1 MNPLIENMLN
11 RPTEIKVG
19 QIWWNY
25 ELKRELVISDTRFI
39 KQENIVRTM
48 LIGSSSLYNNIA
60 EEFDINIPQGETVLP
75 SDRTI
80 FVLTSGPNSIQQLDV
95 FVGNLSKNLT
105 EKVIY
110 AEKNYVQI
118 FNSRKNSEQTYILR
132 HEYAKLSKLRIEA
145 IRLKEKSKIPF
156 IYTLSQTNNIEQ
168 DKSNY
173 MVNDSLESYN
183 LAAEDKISKNEK
195 IELSDD
201 FWELEMINSPKAM
214 VFIKSEK
221 LEVRLNEINNI
232 LYLVFN
238 TSLDKKIKN
247 IIFSFN
253 NRSSQAKDLVIKNKG
268 AAFPLAE
275 IIKEK
280 GIYNLSFDIGKEK
293 YSFDFEIK

>member
-1 MNPLIENMLN
+1 MNQLIENMLN

>member
-1 MNPLIENMLN
+1 MNQLIENMLN

-25 ELKRELVISDTRFI
+25 ELKRELVISNTRFI

-253 NRSSQAKDLVIKNKG
+253 NRSSQAKDLAIKNKG

>member
-39 KQENIVRTM
+39 KQENIIRTM
-48 LIGSSSLYNNIA
+48 LIGSSSLYNDIA
-60 EEFDINIPQGETVLP
+60 EEYDINIPQGDTVLP

-80 FVLTSGPNSIQQLDV
+80 FVLTSGPTTIQQLDV
-95 FVGNLSKNLT
+95 FVGTLSKSLI

-132 HEYAKLSKLRIEA
+132 HEYAKLGKLRMEA
-145 IRLKEKSKIPF
+145 IRLKEESKIPV
-156 IYTLSQTNNIEQ
+156 IHILSQTNNIEK

-173 MVNDSLESYN
+173 MVNDSSESYSI
-183 LAAEDKISKNEK
+183 AAEDKISKNEK
-195 IELSDD
+195 IELSDE
-201 FWELEMINSPKAM
+201 FWDLEMINSPKAI

-221 LEVRLNEINNI
+221 LEVHLNEINNI

-238 TSLDKKIKN
+238 TSLEKKIKN

-253 NRSSQAKDLVIKNKG
+253 NRAIQATDLVIKNKR

-280 GIYNLSFDIGKEK
+280 GMYNLSFDIGKEK

>member
-1 MNPLIENMLN
+1 MNQLIENMLN

-25 ELKRELVISDTRFI
+25 ELKRELVISNTRFI